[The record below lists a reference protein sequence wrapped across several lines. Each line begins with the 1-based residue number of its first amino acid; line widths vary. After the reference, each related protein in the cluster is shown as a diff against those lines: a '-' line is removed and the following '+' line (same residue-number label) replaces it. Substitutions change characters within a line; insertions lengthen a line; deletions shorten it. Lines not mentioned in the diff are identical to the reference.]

1 MGVSQMTH
9 VDRYPDAMSRFMS
22 IVQQIME
29 TCQLCEHEMKTYRTE
44 PIPGAK
50 LGGTQC
56 NPEDYVVDEIDR
68 LVDQQLEQGEGW

>member
-1 MGVSQMTH
+1 MSQMTH
-9 VDRYPDAMSRFMS
+9 VTDPMRRFRD

-29 TCQLCEHEMKTYRTE
+29 TRQLCEHEVKTYRTK